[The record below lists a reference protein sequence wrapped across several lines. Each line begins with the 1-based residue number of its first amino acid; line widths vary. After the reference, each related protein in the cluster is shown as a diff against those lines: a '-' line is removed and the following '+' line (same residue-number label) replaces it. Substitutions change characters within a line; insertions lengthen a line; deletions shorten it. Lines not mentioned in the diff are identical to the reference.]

1 MKKCVF
7 AGTFDPPTVGHEDIV
22 KKCLVLFDEVVVA
35 LLVNPEK
42 KQLFGEADRLELLR
56 LAFGRYDRVKVVS
69 YRGMLVDLMRSERTN
84 IYVRG
89 LRNPSDYEYECAM
102 DYVNTELYP
111 ELITVYLPTRREH
124 LAVSSG
130 NVRQLLSF
138 GRDVSGYLPE
148 GIGDRVAKL
157 YEAKKHV

>member
-22 KKCLVLFDEVVVA
+22 KKCLNLFDEVVVA

-42 KQLFGEADRLELLR
+42 KQLFSEEDRLRLLR
-56 LAFGRYDRVKVVS
+56 AAFGGYARVRVVRYS
-69 YRGMLVDLMRSERTN
+69 GMLVDLMRQEGSR

-89 LRNPSDYEYECAM
+89 LRNPSDYEYESAM

-111 ELITVYLPTRREH
+111 DLITVYLPTRREH

-138 GRDVSGYLPE
+138 GRDVSGYLPLPIRE
-148 GIGDRVAKL
+148 QVVQL